1 MTVARRAAPATAAD
15 LDPVIHPTN
24 RLRICA
30 LLHAAQEVEFGT
42 LQKEIGVSASA
53 LSKQLSH
60 LQDAGYVEKRRV
72 LTDSRHHVWL
82 KLTRGGRSAY
92 TRHIA
97 ALRAILE
104 TAG

>member
-1 MTVARRAAPATAAD
+1 MARRTAPSTAAD

-30 LLHAAQEVEFGT
+30 LLNAAQEVEFGT
-42 LQKEIGVSASA
+42 LQKEIGVSASV
-53 LSKQLSH
+53 LSKQLAH
-60 LQDAGYVEKRRV
+60 LQEAGYVEQRRV

-82 KLTRGGRSAY
+82 KLTRSGRSAY
-92 TRHIA
+92 ARHIA

-104 TAG
+104 AGN